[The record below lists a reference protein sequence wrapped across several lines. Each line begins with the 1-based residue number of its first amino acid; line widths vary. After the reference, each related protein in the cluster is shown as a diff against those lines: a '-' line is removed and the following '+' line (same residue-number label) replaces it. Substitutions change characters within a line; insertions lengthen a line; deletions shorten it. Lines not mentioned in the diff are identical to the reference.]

1 MRNDVVDIRDFY
13 QSRLGQVARHLI
25 GRRLRAIWPDLG
37 GRTVLGL
44 GYATPYLRQ
53 FRDEAERVL
62 AIMPAAQGALHWPP
76 EGPNAVAL
84 ADETELPLPDMSVDR
99 VLLVHGLEHGD
110 RVADMLREIW
120 RVMTGDW
127 EVYVPQASIRYEF
140 ERGSRWRVEAGKF
153 SSPIGLGMTENRAS
167 VNDGVIWWHR
177 GYYSFLPAMGGG
189 AAPHAL
195 ISSIYPMGIQANT
208 SAKHWDVT
216 SPVTIA
222 ATAEVPDRTSWYADT
237 TVGYLVSPE
246 TTVRLAH
253 SAIRRWNALAVDHQ
267 VGISIVWS
275 RRWW

>member
-13 QSRLGQVARHLI
+13 QSRLGQVARRLI
-25 GRRLRAIWPDLG
+25 GQRLRATWPDLG

-120 RVMTGDW
+120 RVMTGSGRLLA
-127 EVYVPQASIRYEF
+127 VVPNRRGIWARTDRTPFGHGLPYSPSQLARLLREHMFTPIRTAPALF
-140 ERGSRWRVEAGKF
+140 VPPVRSRT
-153 SSPIGLGMTENRAS
+153 L
-167 VNDGVIWWHR
+167 
-177 GYYSFLPAMGGG
+177 LG
-189 AAPHAL
+189 AAPAWERVGARWFPAFGGVVVVEA
-195 ISSIYPMGIQANT
+195 SKQIY
-208 SAKHWDVT
+208 
-216 SPVTIA
+216 A
-222 ATAEVPDRTSWYADT
+222 ATAVR
-237 TVGYLVSPE
+237 SPRRRRRAAILPFPQAAPRRSP
-246 TTVRLAH
+246 VRA
-253 SAIRRWNALAVDHQ
+253 
-267 VGISIVWS
+267 
-275 RRWW
+275 

>member
-13 QSRLGQVARHLI
+13 QSRLGQVARRLI
-25 GRRLRAIWPDLG
+25 GQRLRATWPDLG

-120 RVMTGDW
+120 RVMTGSGRLLAVVPNRRGIWARTDRTPFGQGHPYSPPQLSRLLRAHLFTPMETSGALFMPPVKAGMALGAAPAW
-127 EVYVPQASIRYEF
+127 ERV
-140 ERGSRWRVEAGKF
+140 GSRWFPTFA
-153 SSPIGLGMTENRAS
+153 
-167 VNDGVIWWHR
+167 GVILCEASKQIYAAPAVR
-177 GYYSFLPAMGGG
+177 KRRRQAVVLPFPRPAAQRGG
-189 AAPHAL
+189 AGL
-195 ISSIYPMGIQANT
+195 RQAGERAGEN
-208 SAKHWDVT
+208 
-216 SPVTIA
+216 P
-222 ATAEVPDRTSWYADT
+222 
-237 TVGYLVSPE
+237 
-246 TTVRLAH
+246 
-253 SAIRRWNALAVDHQ
+253 
-267 VGISIVWS
+267 
-275 RRWW
+275 